1 MNTAVRIG
9 AILILALMSTGV
21 DHAAGNKS
29 LIKAKNTDKT
39 KTKIIGG
46 EGDSKLSDEQEDFWL
61 FPLENAIL
69 NRL

>member
-39 KTKIIGG
+39 KIIGG